1 MKVVVLSD
9 NHTMDGLLE
18 SEHGLSVYLETAQCK
33 CLLDVGASDRFIR
46 NAARLGVDIKAV
58 DYLFISHGHADHIGG
73 LPAFLDLNKMASVIL
88 SKNVVGQTFYSKRN
102 GLHPISLEFDF
113 SPYEDRL
120 IYVESEKFFSDE
132 MRVFTAYRNN
142 YPLPKANHTLYKDAG
157 NGIEADDFNHEL
169 IFTFGR
175 DNLFVYTGCAH
186 KGLLNILD
194 SVSLCTSKKIGTVMG
209 GFHLLDS
216 KEEHP
221 FETSAEV
228 DAIARDLITNYP
240 QTQFIT
246 GHCTGEKVYE
256 RLRHHLG
263 EQITPFYAGYVTT
276 IEQS

>member
-1 MKVVVLSD
+1 MKIVVLSD
-9 NHTMDGLLE
+9 NQKMDDLLE
-18 SEHGLSVYLETAQCK
+18 SEHGLSVYLETARCK

-256 RLRHHLG
+256 RLPHHLG
-263 EQITPFYAGYVTT
+263 EQITPFYTGYITI
-276 IEQS
+276 IEQ

>member
-1 MKVVVLSD
+1 MKIVVLSD
-9 NHTMDGLLE
+9 NQKMDDLLE
-18 SEHGLSVYLETAQCK
+18 SEHGLSVYLETARCK

-240 QTQFIT
+240 HTQFIT

-256 RLRHHLG
+256 RLRHQLG
-263 EQITPFYAGYVTT
+263 EQITPFYTGYITI
-276 IEQS
+276 IEQ